1 MPGQPLRPVES
12 RRRQRGVPGAVRLR
26 HGVSHSYAPV
36 TRARPITW
44 VTPPRN
50 RNSTGPVGLERATPG
65 RRGVG
70 GNLLWQEMFV
80 RMSFIRTVLF
90 SALFAIAPAGLVAQQ
105 QGGIDPTQL
114 PPEAQEMIAEL
125 QEVQAALQPIHQ
137 QAIQDPEVQALQQS
151 LSADIRDKMTELA
164 PSTPDR
170 MARLQALMQQGQA
183 AQAEQDQ
190 AALAEIATEARA
202 IEQELQATQVE
213 ALQSPEIAP
222 RVAAFEAELLEK
234 MQEIDPQTDALIERA
249 EELDAELAAMLGQG
263 G

>member
-1 MPGQPLRPVES
+1 M
-12 RRRQRGVPGAVRLR
+12 
-26 HGVSHSYAPV
+26 
-36 TRARPITW
+36 
-44 VTPPRN
+44 
-50 RNSTGPVGLERATPG
+50 
-65 RRGVG
+65 
-70 GNLLWQEMFV
+70 

-90 SALFAIAPAGLVAQQ
+90 SALFVIAPAGLVAQQ

-137 QAIQDPEVQALQQS
+137 QAMQDPEVQALQQS

-202 IEQELQATQVE
+202 IEQELQAAQVE

-222 RVAAFEAELLEK
+222 RVEAFEAELLEK
-234 MQEIDPQTDALIERA
+234 MQEIDPETDALIERA
-249 EELDAELAAMLGQG
+249 QELDAKLAAMLGQG